1 MRLFLMSQSKIF
13 IDIGNSAIKWRTTES
28 NVYSKDVGEFL
39 LKTLPQADSAWV
51 SAVANLHII
60 DDLEAYFD
68 EVHLLNTQDNF
79 NNLQISYVDSSSLGS
94 DRFFAMLGAMERFPN
109 KALLIIDIGTAM
121 TFDVINQDGYHQ
133 GGLIMPGLEV
143 LRKSFLKFETT
154 DVSTNID
161 GLASKTTHAWKSGTK
176 AMLLSSINDQI
187 EKFNEMFSDGIV
199 TICGGLV
206 HEIKNE
212 LPESVQIFD
221 NLVLD
226 GLECYSQTVG

>member
-1 MRLFLMSQSKIF
+1 MSQSKIF
-13 IDIGNSAIKWRTTES
+13 LDIGNSAIKWRTTES

-39 LKTLPQADSAWV
+39 LNTLPQADSAWV
-51 SAVANLHII
+51 SAVANLQIVL
-60 DDLEAYFD
+60 DLEAYFD
-68 EVHLLNTQDNF
+68 EVHLLNTQNNF
-79 NNLQISYVDSSSLGS
+79 NNLQISYGDSSSLGS

-109 KALLIIDIGTAM
+109 QALLIIDIGSAM
-121 TFDVINQDGYHQ
+121 TFDVINEDGYHQ
-133 GGLIMPGLEV
+133 GGLIMPGLGV
-143 LRKSFLKFETT
+143 LRKCFSKFETT
-154 DVSTNID
+154 DVSTNVD
-161 GLASKTTHAWKSGTK
+161 GLANNTKDAWKSGTQV
-176 AMLLSSINDQI
+176 MLLSSINDQI

-199 TICGGLV
+199 TICGGLA

>member
-1 MRLFLMSQSKIF
+1 MQLYLMSQSNIF
-13 IDIGNSAIKWRTTES
+13 LDIGNSAIKWRTKES
-28 NVYSKDVGEFL
+28 NVYSKNVNEFSL
-39 LKTLPQADSAWV
+39 TTLPQADTAWV
-51 SAVANLHII
+51 SAVANLHIV
-60 DDLEAYFD
+60 DDLGTHFD
-68 EVHLLNTQDNF
+68 RVNLIPSQKKF
-79 NNLQISYVDSSSLGS
+79 NNLNISYDDSTSLGS
-94 DRFFAMLGAMERFPN
+94 DRFFAMIGAITYYP
-109 KALLIIDIGTAM
+109 KKPLLIIDIGTAM

-161 GLASKTTHAWKSGTK
+161 GLASKTTDAWKSGTK
-176 AMLLSSINDQI
+176 AMLFSSINDQI
-187 EKFNEMFSDGIV
+187 EKFNDMFSDGIV

-206 HEIKNE
+206 NEIKNE
-212 LPESVQIFD
+212 LPKSVQIFD

>member
-1 MRLFLMSQSKIF
+1 MSQSNIF
-13 IDIGNSAIKWRTTES
+13 FDIGNSAIKWRTKES
-28 NVYSKDVGEFL
+28 NVYSKNVNEFSL
-39 LKTLPQADSAWV
+39 TTLPQADTAWV
-51 SAVANLHII
+51 SAVANLHIV
-60 DDLEAYFD
+60 DDLGTHFD
-68 EVHLLNTQDNF
+68 RVNLIPSQKKF
-79 NNLQISYVDSSSLGS
+79 NNLNISYDDPTSLGS
-94 DRFFAMLGAMERFPN
+94 DRFFAMIGAITYYP
-109 KALLIIDIGTAM
+109 KKPLLIIDIGTAM

-161 GLASKTTHAWKSGTK
+161 GLAIKTTDAWKSGTK
-176 AMLLSSINDQI
+176 VMLFSSINDQI
-187 EKFNEMFSDGIV
+187 EKFNDMFSDGIV

-206 HEIKNE
+206 NEIKNE
-212 LPESVQIFD
+212 LPKSVQIFD

>member
-1 MRLFLMSQSKIF
+1 MSQSKIF
-13 IDIGNSAIKWRTTES
+13 LDIGNSAIKWRTTES

-39 LKTLPQADSAWV
+39 LNTLPQADSAWV

-68 EVHLLNTQDNF
+68 EVHLLNTQNKF
-79 NNLQISYVDSSSLGS
+79 NNLKISYDDPLSLGS

-109 KALLIIDIGTAM
+109 KALLIIDIGSAM
-121 TFDVINQDGYHQ
+121 TFDVINEDGYHQ

-143 LRKSFLKFETT
+143 LRKSFSKFETT
-154 DVSTNID
+154 DVSTNVD
-161 GLASKTTHAWKSGTK
+161 GLANNTKDAWKSGTQ
-176 AMLLSSINDQI
+176 AMLFSSINSQI

>member
-13 IDIGNSAIKWRTTES
+13 LDIGNSAIKWRTTES

-39 LKTLPQADSAWV
+39 LNTLPQADSAWV

-68 EVHLLNTQDNF
+68 EVHLLKTQDNF

-109 KALLIIDIGTAM
+109 QALLIIDIGSAM
-121 TFDVINQDGYHQ
+121 TFDVIKEDGYHQ
-133 GGLIMPGLEV
+133 GGLIMPGLGV
-143 LRKSFLKFETT
+143 LRKSFSKFETS
-154 DVSTNID
+154 DVSTSFD
-161 GLASKTTHAWKSGTK
+161 DLASNTINAWKNGTQ

-187 EKFNEMFSDGIV
+187 EKFNEVFSDGIV
-199 TICGGLV
+199 TICGGLA

>member
-1 MRLFLMSQSKIF
+1 MSQSNIF
-13 IDIGNSAIKWRTTES
+13 LDIGNSAIKWRTKES
-28 NVYSKDVGEFL
+28 NVYSKNVNEFSL
-39 LKTLPQADSAWV
+39 TTLPQADTAWV
-51 SAVANLHII
+51 SAVANLHIV
-60 DDLEAYFD
+60 DDLGTHFD
-68 EVHLLNTQDNF
+68 RVNLIPSQKKF
-79 NNLQISYVDSSSLGS
+79 NNLNISYDDSTSLGS
-94 DRFFAMLGAMERFPN
+94 DRFFAMIGAITYYP
-109 KALLIIDIGTAM
+109 KKPLLIIDIGTAM

-161 GLASKTTHAWKSGTK
+161 GLASKTSDAWKSGTK
-176 AMLLSSINDQI
+176 AMLFSSINDQI
-187 EKFNEMFSDGIV
+187 EKFNDMFSDGIV

-206 HEIKNE
+206 NEIKNE
-212 LPESVQIFD
+212 LPKSVQIFD